1 MAPVPSSGSGAL
13 PVCGSIRLPQSR
25 VASYTV
31 VSFHAHP
38 DDEALLVSG
47 TLARLAAEGHRVVLV
62 SATAGEVGLAASSY
76 GTAEELA
83 AHRREELER
92 STEAIDAARVE
103 FLGYGDSGLD
113 GAAVPP
119 PGLEAFARADVGAAA
134 QRLAAILREEQADV
148 LTSYDPSGGYG
159 HPDHVQVHH
168 VGTRAAELAGTPVVL
183 EATVDQDLLR
193 RAVRLASLV
202 YRFPPEFDRAAFEQA
217 YAPRSVLTHKV
228 DVRAYADAKR
238 ASMAAHASQATA
250 DTGDRTLAALL
261 RLPQPL
267 YRRGVRGGG
276 VVEKGPRPGAPPL
289 RGAFASPPGGR
300 AAAPGAPGR
309 PGARRGVRR
318 RGGRPGG
325 GAGGGGQQLL
335 RPRPPLPPPP
345 PRPLDLT
352 VRN

>member
-1 MAPVPSSGSGAL
+1 MT
-13 PVCGSIRLPQSR
+13 
-25 VASYTV
+25 SYTV

-38 DDEALLVSG
+38 DDEALLVAG

-62 SATAGEVGLAASSY
+62 SATAGEGGLASSAY
-76 GTAEELA
+76 GSADELA
-83 AHRREELER
+83 AHRREELQR
-92 STEAIDAARVE
+92 SADAIGAARVE

-119 PGLEAFARADVGAAA
+119 HGLAAFARADVQEAA
-134 QRLAAILREEQADV
+134 QRLAAILREERADV

-168 VGTRAAELAGTPVVL
+168 VAARAAELAGTPVVL

-228 DVRAYADAKR
+228 DVRAFADRKR

-250 DTGDRTLAALL
+250 DAGDRTLAALL

-267 YRRGVRGGG
+267 YRRVLGREWFIERGR
-276 VVEKGPRPGAPPL
+276 RPGAPLLDDVFATL
-289 RGAFASPPGGR
+289 RAK
-300 AAAPGAPGR
+300 
-309 PGARRGVRR
+309 
-318 RGGRPGG
+318 
-325 GAGGGGQQLL
+325 
-335 RPRPPLPPPP
+335 
-345 PRPLDLT
+345 
-352 VRN
+352 